1 RTPSPAWRPGS
12 SSAAAPTRAA
22 GCCWSTSSPTRRSTP
37 TGWRPSCRSSRAWA
51 RGCTS
56 TPRSTAARSG
66 AAVLD
71 DWLREAAATLGME
84 PADAAL
90 LGEEAVTLLLDVT
103 RDVAHGVARPAGPLS
118 TFVLGLAVGSSGGGL
133 DDLRRLARRLA
144 DLADTWEADPS
155 PS

>member
-1 RTPSPAWRPGS
+1 M
-12 SSAAAPTRAA
+12 
-22 GCCWSTSSPTRRSTP
+22 
-37 TGWRPSCRSSRAWA
+37 
-51 RGCTS
+51 
-56 TPRSTAARSG
+56 
-66 AAVLD
+66 LD
-71 DWLREAAATLGME
+71 DWLREAAAALGLE
-84 PADAAL
+84 LSDPAL
-90 LGEEAVTLLLDVT
+90 LGEDTVTLLLDVT